1 MFTSIEASRE
11 LLERIIRSYRGN
23 IGLGIPIGSLTSQ
36 HFANFY
42 LSWLD
47 RFVKEMLRVKG
58 YVRYMDDMILWYDDL
73 HEQSIQRR
81 CVDFASDTLGLEF
94 KPADV
99 RRTTTGVDF
108 LGCRIWPTHVEL
120 NRRSKRRWYCRVR
133 VLERAHRLGLIS
145 ELALQVRLTAL
156 TASMA
161 ATSVPLKSLPKQIAY
176 PKQKA

>member
-1 MFTSIEASRE
+1 
-11 LLERIIRSYRGN
+11 
-23 IGLGIPIGSLTSQ
+23 
-36 HFANFY
+36 
-42 LSWLD
+42 
-47 RFVKEMLRVKG
+47 MLRVKG

-99 RRTTTGVDF
+99 RRTSTGVDF

-133 VLERAHRLGLIS
+133 VLERAER
-145 ELALQVRLTAL
+145 LALNSAREWWKPEFLVGTDHFPVRTGACLL
-156 TASMA
+156 GE
-161 ATSVPLKSLPKQIAY
+161 I
-176 PKQKA
+176 KA